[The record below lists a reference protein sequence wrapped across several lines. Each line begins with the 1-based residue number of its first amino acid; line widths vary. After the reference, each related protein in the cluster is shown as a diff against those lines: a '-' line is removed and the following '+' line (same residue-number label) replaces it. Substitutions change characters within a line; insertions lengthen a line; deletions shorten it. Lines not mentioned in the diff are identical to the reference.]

1 MSYRLSEEAFERQ
14 REAKKVAKAQKFAA
28 TLDTLVKRCKVCL
41 KPSSKGA
48 LMHFEGLPYCPG
60 CLPISVAEA
69 LQIKEEAEQA
79 VKNEQERLK
88 AEALKPKPEG
98 YGGWA

>member
-1 MSYRLSEEAFERQ
+1 MSYRIDEEAFERQ
-14 REAKKVAKAQKFAA
+14 RVAKKLAKDAAFEQKVKS
-28 TLDTLVKRCKVCL
+28 LVKRCKVCL

-60 CLPISVAEA
+60 CLPISVGEA

>member
-14 REAKKVAKAQKFAA
+14 RAAKKIAKDAKFAA
-28 TLDTLVKRCKVCL
+28 KLDTLVKRCKVCL

-60 CLPISVAEA
+60 CLPVSVGEA